1 MAFLKAVLVGKAQ
14 DYGSYTSAI
23 FKVAQSDEIYAN
35 KLGFIGDE
43 VADAIHH
50 GGEQKA
56 IFANSYQNYPRW
68 EEFLSLKNLPFGAM
82 GENLTIDGLDENSVC
97 VGDIHKVGSLIIQ
110 VSQPRKPC
118 SKLSKRWNN
127 ANMSGEIFKTGLSG
141 WYYRVLEEGSC
152 KAGDEVKILQKD
164 SVGLSVMQLNQLFFA
179 PNENLDILDKLLCID
194 TLAGNWVDDIKKRIG
209 GSYDASYMN

>member
-23 FKVAQSDEIYAN
+23 FKVAQSGEIYAN

-43 VADAIHH
+43 VADTIHH

-56 IFANSYQNYPRW
+56 IFANSYQNYPLW

-127 ANMSGEIFKTGLSG
+127 ANMGGEIFKTGLSG

-152 KAGDEVKILQKD
+152 KAGDEIKILQKD

-179 PNENLDILDKLLCID
+179 PNENLDTLDKLLRVD